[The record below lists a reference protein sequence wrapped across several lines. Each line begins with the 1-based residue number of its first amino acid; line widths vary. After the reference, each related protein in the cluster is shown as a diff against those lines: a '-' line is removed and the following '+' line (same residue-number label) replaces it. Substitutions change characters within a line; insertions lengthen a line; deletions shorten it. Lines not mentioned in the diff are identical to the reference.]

1 MEKVIHTINDIFQGN
16 INDKKPTHVN
26 SICRI
31 AYAGYLKYQMGYKYR
46 EVAEFTNTTYGTAT
60 KRLQRHRERMRFDK
74 DYQKKFNQL
83 INLL

>member
-1 MEKVIHTINDIFQGN
+1 MEKLIQTINSLFEGDV
-16 INDKKPTHVN
+16 NDKKSLHTN
-26 SICRI
+26 SLCRI
-31 AYAGYLKYQMGYKYR
+31 VYAGYLKYQMGYKYR